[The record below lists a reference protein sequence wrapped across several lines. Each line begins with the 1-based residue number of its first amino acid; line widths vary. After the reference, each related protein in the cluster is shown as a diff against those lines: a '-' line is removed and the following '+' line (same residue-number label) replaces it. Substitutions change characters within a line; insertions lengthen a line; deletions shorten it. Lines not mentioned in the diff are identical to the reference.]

1 MARKRRARGDVFG
14 DPWYA
19 EGLRFHCTAC
29 GACCTGAP
37 GYVWV
42 TPDEIKGM
50 AKAKGLTPT
59 QFRKR
64 YVRRVR
70 GRFSL
75 KERENG
81 DCVMLEGEHCSV
93 YTAKPVRCST
103 FPFWPEVLES
113 KAEWDDTAS
122 RCEGIDRGAL
132 YTRKDIERIA
142 AGDPR
147 PLLRKQDENEGET
160 AAGETPAPRHGPDE
174 ATWQAAFEDLERL
187 YRALAEELPRY
198 RFTCAASGKCCD
210 FDAYGHRLYATTLE
224 AEYFFRHGGS
234 ERQNDDER
242 HCPAWGKDRLCKAR
256 DGRMLGCR
264 TYFCGPYPVIPPD
277 DVYERYYA
285 RIKAIHEKH
294 AIPFAYRDVRAWTA
308 DR

>member
-1 MARKRRARGDVFG
+1 MARKRRDPAPAFG
-14 DPWYA
+14 DAWYA

-42 TPDEIKGM
+42 TTEEIAAM
-50 AKAKGLTPT
+50 ARARKLTPA

-64 YVRRVR
+64 FVRRVR
-70 GRFSL
+70 GRLSL

-81 DCVMLEGEHCSV
+81 DCVMLEGERCSV
-93 YTAKPVRCST
+93 YASKPVRCST
-103 FPFWPEVLES
+103 FPFWPEVLGSRE
-113 KAEWDDTAS
+113 EWEDAAK
-122 RCEGIDRGAL
+122 RCEGIDQGAL
-132 YTRKDIERIA
+132 YTREEIERVA

-147 PLLRKQDENEGET
+147 PLLRKQDETPEEG
-160 AAGETPAPRHGPDE
+160 GPPPATSPDE
-174 ATWQAAFEDLERL
+174 ATWAAAFADLERL
-187 YRALAEELPRY
+187 YEELAAELPRY

-234 ERQNDDER
+234 ERQNDDDR

-264 TYFCGPYPVIPPD
+264 SYFCGPYPVIPPD
-277 DVYERYYA
+277 DVYERYYK
-285 RIKAIHEKH
+285 RIKALHEKH
-294 AIPFAYRDVRAWTA
+294 ALPFAYRDILAWSA
-308 DR
+308 DRRD